1 MPLCLCVDCDQNIIT
16 AQARGGLEALASA
29 TTQRGFAP
37 RDGSGGLSGGTP
49 AVEAGAAGGVGGV
62 RIAAGPPPPEA
73 GGGGGGW
80 RERERA
86 ASIDKRKVCLCCVL
100 RVFWVVLV
108 SCRVSLSWGGRS
120 RVTMFPSFGG
130 CVSLASLFR
139 VLASPLRASIVPYV
153 CYCMI

>member
-1 MPLCLCVDCDQNIIT
+1 MVIIT

-73 GGGGGGW
+73 GGGGGGGW

-86 ASIDKRKVCLCCVL
+86 ASMDKRKVCGVCLYACFL
-100 RVFWVVLV
+100 
-108 SCRVSLSWGGRS
+108 
-120 RVTMFPSFGG
+120 PI
-130 CVSLASLFR
+130 ASLT
-139 VLASPLRASIVPYV
+139 LAGT
-153 CYCMI
+153 CF